1 MDFEYKINLET
12 LDPNLRPL
20 VINLSPDPELKDV
33 LENWRAHP
41 YSKFKLLFYRIL
53 SRFVPLFTIDA
64 LLGMYPLY
72 IFGKKIWKRLV
83 PKEKQGGSLLDIG
96 AGQGFVT
103 SNAKGLFKSIV
114 TTETSIGVAFRLWT
128 KGFVCKVKDVALY
141 PELFP
146 QKSFDIISIL
156 NVIDRSERP
165 NSLLR
170 NSAEFL
176 KDDGY
181 IIIATPLPIRQ
192 AVWTTVWN
200 EADESLGLVGQGGF
214 EECLN
219 DFVRTVLTPL
229 GLEPTSIA
237 RLPYVCKSDDMDNME
252 WFDDAIIVC
261 KKISN

>member
-1 MDFEYKINLET
+1 MDFEYKINLEN

-20 VINLSPDPELKDV
+20 VVDLGPDPELKDV

-41 YSKFKLLFYRIL
+41 YSKFKLLVYRIL

-72 IFGKKIWKRLV
+72 IFGIETWKRLV
-83 PKEKQGGSLLDIG
+83 PRELIGGSLLDIG

-103 SNAKGLFKSIV
+103 MNAKGLFKEIV
-114 TTETSIGVAFRLWT
+114 TTETSVGVAIRLWI
-128 KGFVCKVKDVALY
+128 KGFVCKMKDVALY

-146 QKSFDIISIL
+146 KKSFDIISIL
-156 NVIDRSERP
+156 NVLDRSSRP
-165 NSLLR
+165 KTLLR
-170 NSAEFL
+170 NSIGFL

-192 AVWTTVWN
+192 VVWTTVWN
-200 EADESLGLVGQGGF
+200 EADESLGLVGVGGF

-219 DFVRTVLTPL
+219 DLVQTVLMPL
-229 GLEPTSIA
+229 GLEPTLLA

-261 KKISN
+261 KKINK